1 MTSYYPNVKHSHN
14 QLIPNLVAL
23 PICHLPA
30 SVGSPGF
37 IYNFIFYFFVA
48 HLLGVITAVA
58 HCGKFSQK
66 LQDECLIMW
75 LEQHSWRLGLRQC
88 FFLVAMLYLWSSS
101 FCFPPYLSPLSLLN
115 SFTIESDDIL
125 CFSYQ
130 KSYNVRLSL
139 NTNIWASLPVHLVHK
154 CVTFI

>member
-1 MTSYYPNVKHSHN
+1 MFDNVIGATFLATRFKA
-14 QLIPNLVAL
+14 V
-23 PICHLPA
+23 
-30 SVGSPGF
+30 
-37 IYNFIFYFFVA
+37 FF
-48 HLLGVITAVA
+48 
-58 HCGKFSQK
+58 C
-66 LQDECLIMW
+66 
-75 LEQHSWRLGLRQC
+75 
-88 FFLVAMLYLWSSS
+88 VAMLYLCSSS

-115 SFTIESDDIL
+115 SFTIESGDIL